1 MALKAVLLS
10 VVLGAFQTFASN
22 LYDLDSP
29 FTKTAIIEGQY
40 GKSEEREILSAKIV
54 DKVFELVRP
63 DGSLAVIDKDKVK
76 AILPKLPSPG
86 LAFTQDEAKDAL
98 TIISRAK
105 ESLPSCA
112 ETSESVLAAWNKY
125 ANEKSRHEINKEKA
139 TQTEAEAWIAKY
151 PIEKDD
157 VIKIDS
163 ENYLKEGQVLL
174 EKEGVDKKSIQ
185 ERLSK
190 IQQLMSMDLSKV
202 QDLAL
207 IIDWDE
213 VSIYFPMILALWFVI
228 LILWAFFN
236 ASNVFTAVKL
246 TVESLFS
253 GNTRISIPA
262 KIILWIS
269 CCLIGVYLVIQSS
282 RKEPL
287 PMAPSSVSTTSL
299 VHSPSEKALYLSLNS
314 KNKWSSQGPRQ
325 SEVSSREF
333 LELVFQ
339 KLKPKE
345 SEMSL
350 YRFGQPVISFLED
363 RILWAQP
370 VSLLKYQLQLRF
382 EIPTGLGNFAFEN
395 MPVSSCHLGA
405 LPLGGFL
412 GEIIFHQLEPSF
424 ANFNDLL
431 GIRSGSVWSWR
442 GNDRIVVNTPE
453 VVLSQKNGTESLSM
467 KSVPIYK
474 KVVSSQELAEVFAKG
489 FGSVYMGQYVEVWGG
504 VVEVSSGHRLGNNL
518 SSEIVRNTLTQSGGP
533 GAAAQVMAAGSED
546 LPDSFYLSTGING
559 QTPKVKVK
567 CVVKSPLAYFLDT
580 RGDLYIAGQNPTSDA
595 SLLPK
600 GTPIS
605 FQGGRVESFERN
617 TVEIYGCT
625 FPEPIKI
632 PPEELTRREKDMEK
646 SLQSLTKQ

>member
-1 MALKAVLLS
+1 
-10 VVLGAFQTFASN
+10 
-22 LYDLDSP
+22 
-29 FTKTAIIEGQY
+29 
-40 GKSEEREILSAKIV
+40 
-54 DKVFELVRP
+54 
-63 DGSLAVIDKDKVK
+63 
-76 AILPKLPSPG
+76 
-86 LAFTQDEAKDAL
+86 
-98 TIISRAK
+98 
-105 ESLPSCA
+105 
-112 ETSESVLAAWNKY
+112 
-125 ANEKSRHEINKEKA
+125 
-139 TQTEAEAWIAKY
+139 
-151 PIEKDD
+151 
-157 VIKIDS
+157 
-163 ENYLKEGQVLL
+163 
-174 EKEGVDKKSIQ
+174 
-185 ERLSK
+185 
-190 IQQLMSMDLSKV
+190 
-202 QDLAL
+202 
-207 IIDWDE
+207 
-213 VSIYFPMILALWFVI
+213 
-228 LILWAFFN
+228 
-236 ASNVFTAVKL
+236 
-246 TVESLFS
+246 
-253 GNTRISIPA
+253 
-262 KIILWIS
+262 
-269 CCLIGVYLVIQSS
+269 
-282 RKEPL
+282 
-287 PMAPSSVSTTSL
+287 L

-350 YRFGQPVISFLED
+350 YRFGQPAISFLED

-546 LPDSFYLSTGING
+546 LPDSFYLSTAING

-595 SLLPK
+595 SLLPN
-600 GTPIS
+600 GMPIS

>member
-1 MALKAVLLS
+1 MALKAVLIS
-10 VVLGAFQTFASN
+10 FVLGVCQTFADN

-54 DKVFELVRP
+54 NKVFELVRP

-86 LAFTQDEAKDAL
+86 LAFTQQEAKDAL
-98 TIISRAK
+98 AIIVRAK
-105 ESLPSCA
+105 KHFPGSA
-112 ETSESVLAAWNKY
+112 ETSESVVTAWNKY
-125 ANEKSRHEINKEKA
+125 ANEKSRHEISKEKA

-151 PIEKDD
+151 PIEKED

-174 EKEGVDKKSIQ
+174 KKEGVDKKTIL

-228 LILWAFFN
+228 MILWAFFN

-253 GNTRISIPA
+253 GSTRISIPA

-269 CCLIGVYLVIQSS
+269 CCLIGGYLVIQSS

-287 PMAPSSVSTTSL
+287 PMAPSSVSSTTL

-339 KLKPKE
+339 KLKLKE

-350 YRFGQPVISFLED
+350 YRFGQPAISFLED
-363 RILWAQP
+363 RILWVQP

-412 GEIIFHQLEPSF
+412 GEMIFHQLEPSF

-453 VVLSQKNGTESLSM
+453 VVLSQKNGTESLSV
-467 KSVPIYK
+467 KPVPIYK
-474 KVVSSQELAEVFAKG
+474 KVVSSQELAEVFAQG
-489 FGSVYMGQYVEVWGG
+489 FGSVYLGQYVEVWGG
-504 VVEVSSGHRLGNNL
+504 VVEVSSGHRLGNKL

-533 GAAAQVMAAGSED
+533 GAAAQVMTAGSED
-546 LPDSFYLSTGING
+546 LPDAFFLSTGIDG
-559 QTPKVKVK
+559 QTAKVRVK
-567 CVVKSPLAYFLDT
+567 CLVKSPLAYFLDT
-580 RGDLYIAGQNPTSDA
+580 RGDLYTTGQNPSSDA

-600 GTPIS
+600 GMPIS

-617 TVEIYGCT
+617 TVEIYGCV
-625 FPEPIKI
+625 FPVDIKI
-632 PPEELTRREKDMEK
+632 PPEELTRREKDMDK
-646 SLQSLTKQ
+646 SLQILSK

>member
-1 MALKAVLLS
+1 MALKAVFLS
-10 VVLGAFQTFASN
+10 VVLGVYQTFASN

-40 GKSEEREILSAKIV
+40 GKSEEREVLSAKIV

-63 DGSLAVIDKDKVK
+63 DGSLTVVDKDKVK

-86 LAFTQDEAKDAL
+86 LAFSQEEAKSAL
-98 TIISRAK
+98 AIIVRAK
-105 ESLPSCA
+105 ESLPGCP
-112 ETSESVLAAWNKY
+112 ETSESVVTAWNKY
-125 ANEKSRHEINKEKA
+125 ASEKSRHEINKEKA
-139 TQTEAEAWIAKY
+139 TQNEAEAWIAKY

-163 ENYLKEGQVLL
+163 EKYLKEGQVLL
-174 EKEGVDKKSIQ
+174 EKEGVDRKVIQ

-202 QDLAL
+202 QDLDL

-213 VSIYFPMILALWFVI
+213 VSIYFPMILGLWFVI

-253 GNTRISIPA
+253 GHTRIAIPA

-269 CCLIGVYLVIQSS
+269 CCMIACYLVIQSS
-282 RKEPL
+282 RKEAA
-287 PMAPSSVSTTSL
+287 PMGVSSVASTSL
-299 VHSPSEKALYLSLNS
+299 VHTPSEKALYLSLNS
-314 KNKWSSQGPRQ
+314 KNKWSSQGARQ
-325 SEVSSREF
+325 SEVSSKEL

-339 KLKPKE
+339 KIKPKE
-345 SEMSL
+345 SETTF
-350 YRFGQPVISFLED
+350 YRFGRPEISLLDD
-363 RILWAQP
+363 RILWVQP

-382 EIPTGLGNFAFEN
+382 EIPNGLGNFAFEN
-395 MPVSSCHLGA
+395 MPILSCHLGA

-453 VVLSQKNGTESLSM
+453 VVVSQKNGTELSTI
-467 KSVPIYK
+467 KSVPVYK

-489 FGSVYMGQYVEVWGG
+489 YGSVYMGQYVEVWGG

-546 LPDSFYLSTGING
+546 LPDAFFLSTGING

-567 CVVKSPLAYFLDT
+567 CLVKSPLAYFLDT
-580 RGDLYIAGQNPTSDA
+580 RGDLYTAGQNPTSDA

-605 FQGGRVESFERN
+605 FEGGRVESFERN
-617 TVEIYGCT
+617 TVEIYGCV
-625 FPEPIKI
+625 FPTDIKI

-646 SLQSLTKQ
+646 SLQILSK